1 MIEGILGKKLGMTQ
15 VFAADGRWIPV
26 TVVEAGPCT
35 VLQKK
40 TAATDGYA
48 AVQLG
53 FGQKKSHR
61 VNKPLLGHFRKAGQ
75 GAFAHLRELRAESVD
90 AFQVGDQVTCDAVFK
105 AGDVIDVTGTSKGK
119 GYQGVVRRWHFAGG
133 PGGHG
138 SNFHR
143 LPGSIGCSAWPS
155 RVFKGMRMAGQMGN
169 RRITTQNLTVV
180 EVRPEQ
186 NLILVKGAIP
196 GPNQGLVILRKGVKA
211 KKK

>member
-40 TAATDGYA
+40 TLASDGYNA
-48 AVQLG
+48 LQIG
-53 FGQKKSHR
+53 FGVKKSHR

-75 GAFAHLRELRAESVD
+75 GAFSHLRELKAVD
-90 AFQVGDQVTCDAVFK
+90 LDAYQVGDQVTCDTVFK
-105 AGDVIDVTGTSKGK
+105 PGDIVDVTGTSKGK
-119 GYQGVVRRWHFAGG
+119 GFQGVIRRWNFAGG
-133 PGGHG
+133 PGAHG

-155 RVFKGMRMAGQMGN
+155 RVFKGRHMAGQMGN
-169 RRITTQNLTVV
+169 KQITTQNLEVV
-180 EVRPEQ
+180 EVRAAQ
-186 NLILVKGAIP
+186 NVILVKGALP
-196 GPNQGLVILRKGVKA
+196 GPNQGLVVIRKGVKA
-211 KKK
+211 KK

>member
-40 TAATDGYA
+40 TVATDGYDA
-48 AVQLG
+48 LQLG
-53 FGQKKSHR
+53 FGARKSHR

-75 GAFAHLRELRAESVD
+75 GAFNHLREFGAVSLDEY
-90 AFQVGDQVTCDAVFK
+90 QVGDQVTCDSVFK
-105 AGDVIDVTGTSKGK
+105 PGDIVDVTGTSKGK
-119 GYQGVVRRWHFAGG
+119 GFQGVVRRWNFAGG

-155 RVFKGMRMAGQMGN
+155 RVFKGRRMAGQMGN
-169 RRITTQNLTVV
+169 KQITTQNLEVV
-180 EVRPEQ
+180 EVRSGQ
-186 NLILVKGAIP
+186 NLILVKGALP
-196 GPNQGLVILRKGVKA
+196 GPNHGLVVIRKGVKA
-211 KKK
+211 KK

>member
-40 TAATDGYA
+40 TVAAEGYNA
-48 AVQLG
+48 LQVG
-53 FGQKKSHR
+53 FGVKKSHR

-75 GAFAHLRELRAESVD
+75 GAFVHLRELRAENLD
-90 AFQVGDQVTCDAVFK
+90 GYQVGDQVTCDSVFK
-105 AGDVIDVTGTSKGK
+105 AGDIVDVTGTSKGK
-119 GYQGVVRRWHFAGG
+119 GFQGVVRRWHFGGG
-133 PGGHG
+133 PGAHG

-155 RVFKGMRMAGQMGN
+155 RVFKGKRMAGQMGN
-169 RRITTQNLTVV
+169 KQITTQNLEVV
-180 EVRPEQ
+180 EVRASQ
-186 NLILVKGAIP
+186 NLILVKGALP
-196 GPNQGLVILRKGVKA
+196 GPNQGLVVIRKGVKA
-211 KKK
+211 KK